1 MMNHTLN
8 HMTVPKRAPIVI
20 HCPASVVKS
29 PLSPV
34 KPLPKIKYFQ
44 SSIRRPVRNVN
55 IAPQRNHH
63 SARGINWG
71 TTSLLVAGCKAA
83 VTWALMRLKK
93 YSTPIQVIPATK
105 WIQRNNAC
113 STSLASTVH
122 LLFLRVYFAYPTDSF
137 QTSSDPAQVVL

>member
-44 SSIRRPVRNVN
+44 SSIRRPDRNVN
-55 IAPQRNHH
+55 IAPQRNH
-63 SARGINWG
+63 
-71 TTSLLVAGCKAA
+71 
-83 VTWALMRLKK
+83 
-93 YSTPIQVIPATK
+93 
-105 WIQRNNAC
+105 AC